1 MTAAVQAQLNAHKAA
16 PPAPRP
22 ASGTGVASAAG
33 KAVAGAKPGRDTA
46 KELPGPRADTPV
58 RWQVA
63 GGLFAE
69 QFGGC
74 FRVVVS
80 GHEKDLPAVLAAL
93 TELTR

>member
-1 MTAAVQAQLNAHKAA
+1 MTAAYQAQLNAHKAA

-22 ASGTGVASAAG
+22 ASGTGVARAAD
-33 KAVAGAKPGRDTA
+33 KSVAGTKPGRDTA
-46 KELPGPRADTPV
+46 KEVPGPRLDTPV

-74 FRVVVS
+74 FRVVVTGKES
-80 GHEKDLPAVLAAL
+80 DLPAVLAAL
-93 TELTR
+93 TELRK

>member
-1 MTAAVQAQLNAHKAA
+1 MTAAIQAQLNAHKAA
-16 PPAPRP
+16 PPAPRL
-22 ASGTGVASAAG
+22 ASGTGVARAAD
-33 KAVAGAKPGRDTA
+33 KAVAGTKPGRDTA
-46 KELPGPRADTPV
+46 KEVPGPRLDMPV

-74 FRVVVS
+74 FRIVVS

-93 TELTR
+93 MELTK

>member
-1 MTAAVQAQLNAHKAA
+1 MTAAVQAQLNALRLA

-22 ASGTGVASAAG
+22 ASGTGVARAAG
-33 KAVAGAKPGRDTA
+33 KAVAGTKPGRDTA
-46 KELPGPRADTPV
+46 KEVPGPRADTPV

-74 FRVVVS
+74 FRMVVS
-80 GHEKDLPAVLAAL
+80 GKESDLPAVLAAL